1 MEENK
6 GKKYKKFKV
15 LMYGVL
21 LLFCLLYFASKTGY
35 YEKKTYSDTVLTKE
49 ALKRFEKDVN
59 DGKAVDLKDYVEVN
73 VHNYNNKYSKLGY
86 DISNIIDKTINDGVS
101 WFLKIIKTVFSQL
114 NML

>member
-35 YEKKTYSDTVLTKE
+35 YEKKIYSDTV
-49 ALKRFEKDVN
+49 
-59 DGKAVDLKDYVEVN
+59 
-73 VHNYNNKYSKLGY
+73 
-86 DISNIIDKTINDGVS
+86 
-101 WFLKIIKTVFSQL
+101 
-114 NML
+114 

>member
-21 LLFCLLYFASKTGY
+21 LLFCLLYF
-35 YEKKTYSDTVLTKE
+35 EKKTYSDTVLTKE

-101 WFLKIIKTVFSQL
+101 WFLKIIKTLFS
-114 NML
+114 